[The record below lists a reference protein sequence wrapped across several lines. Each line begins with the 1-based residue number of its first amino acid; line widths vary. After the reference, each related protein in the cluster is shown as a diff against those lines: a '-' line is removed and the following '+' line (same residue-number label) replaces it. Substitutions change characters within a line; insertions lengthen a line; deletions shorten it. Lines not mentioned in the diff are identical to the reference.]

1 MSQVRNY
8 NESVSPQGGL
18 SVKRSYRRFIVGLTA
33 LAVFFVSCKNTDPFV
48 DPGDTPDPH
57 WEVTIE
63 NDMTASMTGVVRVSF
78 ASNEGTLAAF
88 MGNDCCGVAD
98 YIDGLYHLYISPANE
113 GTNDQSQ
120 MSDVQLRFYSPDLKR
135 IFVATE
141 EIPFR
146 NDANLGSIAEP
157 YTPSWKAATVL

>member
-1 MSQVRNY
+1 MKNMMSQVRNWSKSSII
-8 NESVSPQGGL
+8 NHQL
-18 SVKRSYRRFIVGLTA
+18 SII
-33 LAVFFVSCKNTDPFV
+33 LAVLLLAAGCKNSDPFV

-88 MGNDCCGVAD
+88 MGEECCGVAD
-98 YIDGLYHLYISPANE
+98 YIDGLYHLYISPAKE
-113 GTNDQSQ
+113 ST
-120 MSDVQLRFYSPDLKR
+120 DVQLRFYSPYLKR

-157 YTPSWKAATVL
+157 YTPSWTVAN

>member
-1 MSQVRNY
+1 MMS
-8 NESVSPQGGL
+8 L
-18 SVKRSYRRFIVGLTA
+18 VKRWSKSPIINHQFAII
-33 LAVFFVSCKNTDPFV
+33 LAVLLLAAGCKNTDPFV

-88 MGNDCCGVAD
+88 MGEECCGVAD
-98 YIDGLYHLYISPANE
+98 YIEGLYHLYISPAKE
-113 GTNDQSQ
+113 ST
-120 MSDVQLRFYSPDLKR
+120 DVQLRFYSPDLKR

-141 EIPFR
+141 PIPFR
-146 NDANLGSIAEP
+146 NDANLGSVSAP
-157 YTPSWKAATVL
+157 YAPQWKVAN